1 MSILKLFPQLNAR
14 IGEKI
19 QQLKSTQVVSS
30 AIWVLFAT
38 GGQQAIRLIG
48 NLILTRLLFPESF
61 GVMAIVFA
69 VLVSLNLLSDIGLRE
84 GVINSDRIND
94 PQFMR
99 TAWTLQILRTA
110 LMAVCAAAA
119 AYPLATLYKEPI
131 LGPVLIAIALSTLI
145 ASCKS
150 IALLAYD
157 KRLDVK
163 AQMLIGIGVQTAGLV
178 LSVIWAYYSPTIWA
192 LIAGQFLAVTLDLIL
207 SYVLF
212 TGHHSRL
219 AWDKSSV
226 SQLFSYGK
234 WIFISSAISLIVL
247 QGDRLLMGIFLSMTE
262 LGIYSV
268 AATWAAL
275 ATLVSGSLSGRI
287 LHPYFKQAIDTHR
300 DFTHIHNVRKMLNA
314 LYVVGCLLLAFFG
327 DWLVTLLY
335 DDRYASAGWML
346 QILALGQVGRSLTT
360 TLQPFM
366 LASGDSF
373 SQMKFSACS
382 AVILIGLI
390 WFGGQAAGAPGL
402 IVAYSLSGMISHP
415 LMVLYAKKHGFHCTK
430 PDMSFIALAIIACFS
445 VWFLVD
451 APIIKVLSGFIQ

>member
-14 IGEKI
+14 FGEKI
-19 QQLKSTQVVSS
+19 QQLKSTQVINS

-69 VLVSLNLLSDIGLRE
+69 ILVSLNLLADIGLRE
-84 GVINSDRIND
+84 GVINSDRIDD

-110 LMAVCAAAA
+110 LMSGLAIAA
-119 AYPLATLYKEPI
+119 AYPLAAMYKEPI
-131 LGPVLIAIALSTLI
+131 LGPVLIAIALSAMIT
-145 ASCKS
+145 AFKS

-157 KRLDVK
+157 KRLEVK
-163 AQMLIGIGVQTAGLV
+163 TQMLVTVGVQTAGLV
-178 LSVIWAYYSPTIWA
+178 LSITWAYYSPTIWA
-192 LIAGQFLAVTLDLIL
+192 LVIGQFLAATLDLIL
-207 SYVLF
+207 SYTLF
-212 TGHHSRL
+212 KGHHSRL

-234 WIFISSAISLIVL
+234 WIFLSSAISLIVL
-247 QGDRLLMGIFLSMTE
+247 QGDRLLMGIFLSMSE

-275 ATLVSGSLSGRI
+275 ATLVSGTLSGRI
-287 LHPYFKQAIDTHR
+287 LHPYFKQAIDTR
-300 DFTHIHNVRKMLNA
+300 SDFSHIHNVRKMLNA
-314 LYVVGCLLLAFFG
+314 MYVSGCVLLAFFG
-327 DWLVTLLY
+327 DWMVVFLY

-346 QILALGQVGRSLTT
+346 QILALGQVGRTLTT

-382 AVILIGLI
+382 AVILIVLI
-390 WFGGQAAGAPGL
+390 WFGGEAAGAPGL
-402 IVAYSLSGMISHP
+402 IVAYSLSGIISHP
-415 LMVLYAKKHGFHCTK
+415 IMILYAKKHGFHCSK
-430 PDMSFIALAIIACFS
+430 ADLSFIVLAIVACFS

>member
-14 IGEKI
+14 FGEKI
-19 QQLKSTQVVSS
+19 QQLKSTQVINS
-30 AIWVLFAT
+30 AVWVLFAT
-38 GGQQAIRLIG
+38 GGQQAIRLAG
-48 NLILTRLLFPESF
+48 NLILTSLLLPEHF

-69 VLVSLNLLSDIGLRE
+69 VLVSLNLLADIGLRE
-84 GVINSDRIND
+84 GVINSDRIDD

-110 LMAVCAAAA
+110 LMSGLAIAA
-119 AYPLATLYKEPI
+119 AYPLAAMYKEPI
-131 LGPVLIAIALSTLI
+131 LGPVLIAIALSTMVT
-145 ASCKS
+145 AFKS

-157 KRLDVK
+157 KRLEVK
-163 AQMLIGIGVQTAGLV
+163 TQMLVTVGVQAAGLI
-178 LSVIWAYYSPTIWA
+178 LSITWAKYSPTIWA
-192 LIAGQFLAVTLDLIL
+192 LVVGQFLAATLDLIL
-207 SYVLF
+207 SYALF
-212 TGHHSRL
+212 KGHHSRL

-247 QGDRLLMGIFLSMTE
+247 QGDRLLMGIFLSMSE

-287 LHPYFKQAIDTHR
+287 LHPYFKQAIDTHS

-314 LYVVGCLLLAFFG
+314 MYVSGCVLLAFFG
-327 DWLVTLLY
+327 NWMVVFLY

-346 QILALGQVGRSLTT
+346 QILALGQVGRALTT

-402 IVAYSLSGMISHP
+402 IVAYSLSGIISHP
-415 LMVLYAKKHGFHCTK
+415 IMVLYAKKHGFHCTK
-430 PDMSFIALAIIACFS
+430 PDMSLVALSIIACFS

-451 APIIKVLSGFIQ
+451 APIIKVLSGFIP

>member
-1 MSILKLFPQLNAR
+1 MIN
-14 IGEKI
+14 
-19 QQLKSTQVVSS
+19 S
-30 AIWVLFAT
+30 AAWVLFAT

-69 VLVSLNLLSDIGLRE
+69 ILVSLNLLADIGLRE
-84 GVINSDRIND
+84 GVINSDRIDD

-99 TAWTLQILRTA
+99 TAWTLQILRTT
-110 LMAVCAAAA
+110 LMSGLAIAA
-119 AYPLATLYKEPI
+119 AYPLAALYKEPI
-131 LGPVLIAIALSTLI
+131 LGPVLIAIALSAMIT
-145 ASCKS
+145 AFKS

-157 KRLDVK
+157 KRLEVK
-163 AQMLIGIGVQTAGLV
+163 SQMLITVGVQTAGLI
-178 LSVIWAYYSPTIWA
+178 LSIIWAWYSPTIWS
-192 LIAGQFLAVTLDLIL
+192 LVAGQVLAGTLDLIL
-207 SYVLF
+207 SYALF
-212 TGHHSRL
+212 KGHHSRL

-247 QGDRLLMGIFLSMTE
+247 QGDRLLMGIFLSMSE

-287 LHPYFKQAIDTHR
+287 LHPYFKQAIDTHSN
-300 DFTHIHNVRKMLNA
+300 FNHIHKVRKMLNA
-314 LYVVGCLLLAFFG
+314 MYVLGCVLLAFFG
-327 DWLVTLLY
+327 DWLVIFLY
-335 DDRYASAGWML
+335 DDRYSSAGWML
-346 QILALGQVGRSLTT
+346 QILALGQVGRTLTS

-390 WFGGQAAGAPGL
+390 WFGGEAAGAPGL
-402 IVAYSLSGMISHP
+402 IVAYSLSGIISHP
-415 LMVLYAKKHGFHCTK
+415 LMILYARKHGFHCTK
-430 PDMSFIALAIIACFS
+430 IDMSFIFLAIVSCFS